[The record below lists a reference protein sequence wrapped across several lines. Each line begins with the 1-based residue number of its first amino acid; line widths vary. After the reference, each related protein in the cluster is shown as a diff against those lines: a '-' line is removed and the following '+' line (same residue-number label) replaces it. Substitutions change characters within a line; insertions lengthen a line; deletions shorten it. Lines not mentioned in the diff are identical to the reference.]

1 MLIAR
6 RSDLHPRR
14 VISVANEG
22 DLEFCHRRFH
32 FAPRSEPRAI
42 RRQTQRITSAWSGPR
57 LASRSSAQRL
67 DSSLSF
73 EWNNFVKDNFTVLL
87 TIGIVTTAIA
97 LALSIVYRAAKRKNI
112 VSIPKQ
118 DVLFKESWV
127 SGASQKNLLT
137 KLGGAGNCLSITL
150 SRNALIIRPMF
161 PFNLMFFGRG
171 L

>member
-1 MLIAR
+1 M
-6 RSDLHPRR
+6 
-14 VISVANEG
+14 E
-22 DLEFCHRRFH
+22 
-32 FAPRSEPRAI
+32 
-42 RRQTQRITSAWSGPR
+42 Q
-57 LASRSSAQRL
+57 
-67 DSSLSF
+67 
-73 EWNNFVKDNFTVLL
+73 FVKDNFTVLL

-161 PFNLMFFGRG
+161 PFNLMFLAEVYDLEHVIPTSSIKSIECSGPNGRVILLEFESHG
-171 L
+171 GRKRFELSLRRREEFRHAIELNSGIQQTPGADSPWAAS